1 MNVIRPVLLALL
13 LSVNSVHAAMQ
24 NPYALVFFFDSTCA
38 YCHRLAP
45 KVQQASLDFALPIY
59 AFSINGQGIP
69 GFEVPIP
76 VTHDIATTFFPQTT
90 QPVMPATF
98 LLNVNSRKFAKLSIG
113 DVAQRQ
119 LNQSIQQVLND
130 LTLQKALQ

>member
-1 MNVIRPVLLALL
+1 
-13 LSVNSVHAAMQ
+13 
-24 NPYALVFFFDSTCA
+24 
-38 YCHRLAP
+38 AP

-69 GFEVPIP
+69 GFEVPIL